1 MAKITAPIK
10 NPKQGWLTKLPVLK
24 KIPCILLFLRSGSC
38 LIIMSFVTYFSAVKT
53 LMPQILVG
61 LCFSAVFLFALNTAN
76 ADQRD
81 PELDILF
88 SKLKSAETIED
99 AEQISGRIWQIWAT
113 HNASSILSRQMQMGI
128 DLMQSGQL
136 DAANAVF
143 SYVIQQDNEF
153 AEAWNKRAT
162 VLFFMGEFERA
173 KYDIAQTLAL
183 ERNHFGALAGLGM
196 VEVHL
201 GNPKA
206 ALEAYRRAASI
217 NPHLQD
223 VQQAIS
229 RLEEKLKGLP
239 A

>member
-1 MAKITAPIK
+1 
-10 NPKQGWLTKLPVLK
+10 
-24 KIPCILLFLRSGSC
+24 
-38 LIIMSFVTYFSAVKT
+38 MSLVIYFSVVKT
-53 LMPQILVG
+53 WMRQILVG
-61 LCFSAVFLFALNTAN
+61 LCFSAVFLFALNTTN

-81 PELDILF
+81 PELDLLF

-99 AEQISGRIWQIWAT
+99 AEQISGQIWQIWAT
-113 HNASSILSRQMQMGI
+113 HNTSSILSRQMQMGI

-196 VEVHL
+196 LEVHL

-223 VQQAIS
+223 VQQAIA

>member
-1 MAKITAPIK
+1 
-10 NPKQGWLTKLPVLK
+10 
-24 KIPCILLFLRSGSC
+24 
-38 LIIMSFVTYFSAVKT
+38 
-53 LMPQILVG
+53 MPQILVG

-113 HNASSILSRQMQMGI
+113 HNASSVLSRQMQMGI

>member
-1 MAKITAPIK
+1 M
-10 NPKQGWLTKLPVLK
+10 
-24 KIPCILLFLRSGSC
+24 RR
-38 LIIMSFVTYFSAVKT
+38 
-53 LMPQILVG
+53 ILVG
-61 LCFSAVFLFALNTAN
+61 LCFSAVFLFAVNTVS

-81 PELDILF
+81 PELEILF
-88 SKLKSAETIED
+88 SKLKSAETNED
-99 AEQISGRIWQIWAT
+99 AAKISSRIWQIWAT
-113 HNASSILSRQMQMGI
+113 HNANSILSRQMQMGI

-136 DAANAVF
+136 DAAKAVF
-143 SYVIQQDNEF
+143 SYLIQQDKEF

-162 VLFFMGEFERA
+162 VLFFMGEFEKA

-206 ALEAYRRAASI
+206 ALEAYRRAALI

-229 RLEEKLKGLP
+229 RLEEKLKGL
-239 A
+239 AA

>member
-1 MAKITAPIK
+1 
-10 NPKQGWLTKLPVLK
+10 
-24 KIPCILLFLRSGSC
+24 
-38 LIIMSFVTYFSAVKT
+38 
-53 LMPQILVG
+53 
-61 LCFSAVFLFALNTAN
+61 
-76 ADQRD
+76 
-81 PELDILF
+81 
-88 SKLKSAETIED
+88 
-99 AEQISGRIWQIWAT
+99 
-113 HNASSILSRQMQMGI
+113 MQMGI
-128 DLMQSGQL
+128 ELMHSGQL

-143 SYVIQQDNEF
+143 SYIIQQDNEF

-206 ALEAYRRAASI
+206 ALEAYRRAAFI

-223 VQQAIS
+223 VQQAIA
-229 RLEEKLKGLP
+229 RLEENLKGLP

>member
-1 MAKITAPIK
+1 MNVVI
-10 NPKQGWLTKLPVLK
+10 
-24 KIPCILLFLRSGSC
+24 
-38 LIIMSFVTYFSAVKT
+38 YFSVVKKWKR
-53 LMPQILVG
+53 QILAG
-61 LCFSAVFLFALNTAN
+61 LCFSAVFLLALNTTN

-81 PELDILF
+81 PELDLLF

-99 AEQISGRIWQIWAT
+99 AEQISGQIWQIWAT
-113 HNASSILSRQMQMGI
+113 HDASPILSRQMQMGI

-136 DAANAVF
+136 NAANAVF

-223 VQQAIS
+223 VQQAIA